1 MDNLALS
8 RNGTLM
14 RAIIAL
20 VLFFA
25 ALATPS
31 MAAWEGR
38 ISAHDRERLEQLPAS
53 RAEGLAGAE
62 AAGRVER
69 ALVNAI
75 VARTSGPISA
85 QELKGTW
92 RCRILKLSGLAPIK
106 VYDWFTCRVRENKYG
121 LYFEKITGSERMA
134 GYLDDYGDG
143 RMVLLGALSVKN
155 DPPRPYSGG
164 NPGIGVAS
172 SSSDLVGLVSTLGRG
187 HARIEFPYPAIESD
201 YDVIELRR

>member
-62 AAGRVER
+62 AAGRAER

-75 VARTSGPISA
+75 VARA
-85 QELKGTW
+85 
-92 RCRILKLSGLAPIK
+92 
-106 VYDWFTCRVRENKYG
+106 VRHACA
-121 LYFEKITGSERMA
+121 R
-134 GYLDDYGDG
+134 
-143 RMVLLGALSVKN
+143 LSVTSSFFTAT
-155 DPPRPYSGG
+155 DTRSDFAGTAMSLTGG
-164 NPGIGVAS
+164 PAGATG
-172 SSSDLVGLVSTLGRG
+172 VGLLVR
-187 HARIEFPYPAIESD
+187 F
-201 YDVIELRR
+201 